1 MGSGA
6 QVRLVASD
14 LDGTLLRSDLSVSD
28 RTRAA
33 LQRVQQAGIRLL
45 LVSARPP
52 RWIRPAMDDI
62 GLDAAAHPLAVC
74 CNGAIVWDVAAETI
88 HTHRPLD
95 AAVVHRLVEELRARI
110 PGVAFA
116 CESELSYLR
125 EPHYVPLWTIPEDY
139 TEADAL
145 TFTDGRQVTKLVLKH
160 REVGQPELYAAALEL
175 CGDKAFPSFSGEA
188 LVEIAAAGVT
198 KASAVAALAAEL
210 GIAADEVIAFGD
222 MPNDVPMLAWAGRGV
237 AVANA
242 HPDALAAADEVT
254 ASNDEDGVALVLE
267 RLLA

>member
-1 MGSGA
+1 VGSGA

-33 LQRVQQAGIRLL
+33 LRVVQEAGIRLL

-62 GLDAAAHPLAVC
+62 GLDAAAHPLAIC
-74 CNGAIVWDVAAETI
+74 CNGAIVWDVAGETI

-95 AAVVHRLVEELRARI
+95 PAVVGRLVTELRDRI

-116 CESELSYLR
+116 CEAELDYLR
-125 EPHYVPLWTIPEDY
+125 EPHYVPLWTVPEDY

-145 TFTDGRQVTKLVLKH
+145 TFADGRQVTKLILKH
-160 REVGQPELYAAALEL
+160 QEVGQAELYAAALEL
-175 CGDKAFPSFSGEA
+175 CGDEAFASFSGEA
-188 LVEIAAAGVT
+188 FVEIAAAGVT
-198 KASAVAALAAEL
+198 KASAVA
-210 GIAADEVIAFGD
+210 GIAADLGIGRHEVVAFGD
-222 MPNDVPMLAWAGRGV
+222 MPNDVPMLAWAGHGV